1 MAIIQYPG
9 CEAVMIAIEQFRG
22 FLNSAWPA
30 LTEVLNKHDWDDD
43 AYFLEDWLDANW
55 NLLVSRQLLGKGGGL
70 QPFAVATN
78 GIRKGHYGYRLEST
92 RDRKIFVSLGSGEDV
107 FEVAPPFDKVKV
119 MNQNGVA
126 EVLPWLSLRFELKA
140 IP

>member
-1 MAIIQYPG
+1 MAAIEHPD
-9 CEAVMIAIEQFRG
+9 CEAVTIAIEQFRG

-30 LTEVLNKHDWDDD
+30 LTEVLNKHDWDND

-55 NLLVSRQLLGKGGGL
+55 NLLVSRQLLGKEGGL

-78 GIRKGHYGYRLEST
+78 EIRKGHYGHRLESIG
-92 RDRKIFVSLGSGEDV
+92 DRKIFVSLGSGEGV
-107 FEVAPPFDKVKV
+107 FEIAPPFDKVKV
-119 MNQNGVA
+119 MNQSGVA

-140 IP
+140 IS